1 MFAQKELGKSR
12 FLQTRGYAKDIK
24 FGIDCRAAVLEGVDK
39 LADAVQVTL
48 GPKGRQVVIE
58 QPFGS
63 PKITKDGVTVARAIE
78 FKDRFENVGANLVK
92 QVASATNDIAG
103 DGTTTATVLTRAII
117 KEGLKSVAAGM
128 NPMDLR
134 RGIQKAV
141 DSVVDNLKSRAKM
154 ISTTEEIAQVGTI
167 SANGEAEIGNLIAR
181 AMEKVGK
188 EGVITVAVSA
198 IPPAYCPFG
207 GFRERERVCVC
218 ERERKR
224 ERESSVVKGDDIFVL
239 RTLQSVFH
247 SLHGMLVLCHSYTD
261 LLRLENTRTHES
273 KPVCEP

>member
-207 GFRERERVCVC
+207 GFRERESVCVC

>member
-1 MFAQKELGKSR
+1 M
-12 FLQTRGYAKDIK
+12 QTRGYAKDIK

-134 RGIQKAV
+134 RGIRKAV

-198 IPPAYCPFG
+198 ISPAYYPFG
-207 GFRERERVCVC
+207 GSIERESVCVC
-218 ERERKR
+218 
-224 ERESSVVKGDDIFVL
+224 
-239 RTLQSVFH
+239 
-247 SLHGMLVLCHSYTD
+247 
-261 LLRLENTRTHES
+261 
-273 KPVCEP
+273 VCV